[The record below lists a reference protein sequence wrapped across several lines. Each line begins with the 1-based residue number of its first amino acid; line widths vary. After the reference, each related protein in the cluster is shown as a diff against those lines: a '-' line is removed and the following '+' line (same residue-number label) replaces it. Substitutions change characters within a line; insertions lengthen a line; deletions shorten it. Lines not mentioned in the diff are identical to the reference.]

1 MSIEAVEYVLQRLAA
16 TYGAEWDRAIGR
28 APINDV
34 KSVWLNAI
42 GGFTQSNDAKR
53 AIMWALDNLPERAP
67 NAIQFRNLCLKAPAI
82 EQKRLAP
89 PPADPAIVADALAK
103 ISAMTA
109 KKPAQGYDHKAWA
122 KRIMQRVTDGELV
135 NPTSARM
142 AREALRLD
150 RETA

>member
-1 MSIEAVEYVLQRLAA
+1 MSLPLQAINRLFDRLAA
-16 TYGAEWDRAIGR
+16 TYGSAWLRQWDGMDPAAI
-28 APINDV
+28 
-34 KSVWLNAI
+34 KSLWAHELSGYEHNLAAI
-42 GGFTQSNDAKR
+42 A
-53 AIMWALDNLPERAP
+53 WALENLPETCP
-67 NAIQFRNLCLKAPAI
+67 NLIQFRNLCRKAPEV

-109 KKPAQGYDHKAWA
+109 KKPAHGYDYKAWA